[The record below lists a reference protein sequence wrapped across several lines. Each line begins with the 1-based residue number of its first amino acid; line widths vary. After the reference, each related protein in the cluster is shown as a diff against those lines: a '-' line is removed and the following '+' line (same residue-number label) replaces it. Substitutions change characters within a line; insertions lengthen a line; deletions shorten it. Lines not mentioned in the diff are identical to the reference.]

1 MKKFICIDIGGT
13 SIKYGILRET
23 GIIIEKGNMDTNA
36 LKEGG
41 QGIFEKIKYIISKYL
56 KNYEVEAVC
65 ISTAGMVD
73 PKDGKILFALEH
85 LIPGYTGM
93 EIKKEVE
100 KEFNIRC
107 EVENDVNCAGL
118 GEMWLGAGKGAS
130 SSVCLTIGTGIGGCI
145 IINNELIHGFSN
157 SAGEIGYMKIN
168 GEDFQNVASTTS
180 LVKRVARLKN
190 IAEESIN
197 GKMIFDMAKNKDQD
211 CLKEIDYMIKSLA
224 IGIANLS
231 YIINPEVIILG
242 GGIMAQEQFLK
253 PKIEEALRKE
263 LIKTIYENTRIEF
276 AKRQND
282 AGMIGALYNFLNK
295 K

>member
-180 LVKRVARLKN
+180 LVKRVTRLKN

>member
-13 SIKYGILRET
+13 SIKYGILRES

-41 QGIFEKIKYIISKYL
+41 QGIFKKIKYIISKYL

-73 PKDGKILFALEH
+73 SKDGKILFALEH
-85 LIPGYTGM
+85 LIPEYTGM

-180 LVKRVARLKN
+180 LVKRVAILKN